1 MESFV
6 IMFVLNVQTCWG
18 TVGTISN
25 GDTRALTILAG
36 MLSAS
41 KISRPPEVC

>member
-6 IMFVLNVQTCWG
+6 IMFVLNAQMCWG
-18 TVGTISN
+18 TVGTTSN
-25 GDTRALTILAG
+25 GDACALTILAG

-41 KISRPPEVC
+41 KISRPPELC